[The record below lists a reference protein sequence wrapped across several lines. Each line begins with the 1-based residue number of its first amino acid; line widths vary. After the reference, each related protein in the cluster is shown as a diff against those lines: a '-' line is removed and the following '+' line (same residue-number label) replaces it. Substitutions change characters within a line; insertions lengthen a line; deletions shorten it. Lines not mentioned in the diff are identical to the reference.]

1 MAAASAAV
9 GTAAFESGNPQGS
22 LRGLQATS
30 QVPPSFNTIAVE
42 LGLAPPGPS
51 TQTLTMPPTYD
62 PRLGDACYNEAVTSI
77 SHGLCGSS
85 YAHAAALV
93 LGINL
98 CRASAAYSAGP
109 APLRVSPQYMLA
121 LARAATGNGT
131 VCGGGRVGA
140 HVLHPYVALK
150 WAMADRLRRAL
161 PMLSCNASADAA
173 ELCNGGC
180 APYVEGSCTLEDP
193 EQAVTR
199 SEGIPDVAVTRCP
212 TSFSMSQCDNSPSGW
227 LDADSFALTQASS
240 RLAASFVS
248 VGQAAGMGLGAV
260 SAGTVGWSP
269 TDVVLM
275 KAWLHEYG
283 AATVVM
289 SACLSWQSW
298 MAGCAFAPAA
308 VDSSAGLCLYR
319 EARPGSQFNST
330 YSAYTIPV
338 NASMRS
344 LPFNGRSCP
353 LDSSLMT
360 VTLLG
365 WTSIAGQEAWI
376 ARANW
381 GTAFGDAG
389 DFYLRTS
396 AAGTAAP
403 GSTSGGVALR
413 FPESVAF
420 FPSNTFPTAVPQGA
434 YPVDLPVSYNP
445 YQPPANPAG
454 IRAAGFVPTDDAPF
468 TGGFFDA
475 TSTEPALTGMLT
487 RAAFNAIG
495 ETQGGAALVQ
505 ARLNSVACR
514 VIAGG
519 YYCDV
524 SLDVLDLGTGAITRW
539 YAGVVKRMAVSDA
552 LAAVVGLGSTIG
564 STVVSLQVDQ
574 QPVTDLSPAQVL
586 ASIDAPP
593 LGSTLYTD
601 GEKRGIIAGLAVVG
615 TLLGLLLIGLGVAS
629 YGRVKGMIQERRMD
643 AQRRHALEQATASY
657 RDHPSDEEEVA
668 GVGSPAAA
676 AGSAAASGAPSTGAK
691 GKGRAKN
698 LHANVAAVATE
709 ADAASL
715 LAVEAELMNGGFG
728 CLPGGKAVAAG
739 SKAKAAK
746 AKADAADKAAADK
759 AAADKAA
766 ATAANGKAAAA
777 PAAAAATK
785 PAAAAAVAAK
795 PAAGAKAAAAAT
807 PGKAAAAPASA
818 AATAAAPAASGTKA
832 AKAAAAAAGTMSDV
846 LSNDARGGSAPGTDL
861 DGDRKAASPAAAG
874 SAAAAA
880 AATAGAAADEAD
892 EDGTGLAGGVLLL
905 ANPSSTQIRADKD
918 GIIIYSSKTKRV

>member
-1 MAAASAAV
+1 MLARVFLVVAAASAAV
-9 GTAAFESGNPQGS
+9 GGATSETASSTGS

-30 QVPPSFNTIAVE
+30 LVPPSFNTIAVE

-62 PRLGDACYNEAVTSI
+62 PRLGDACYNSAVTSV

-98 CRASAAYSAGP
+98 CRASAAYSTGP
-109 APLRVSPQYMLA
+109 SPLRVSPQYMLA

-140 HVLHPYVALK
+140 HVLHPYVSLK

-173 ELCNGGC
+173 ELCSGGC
-180 APYVEGSCTLEDP
+180 APYVEASCTLEDP
-193 EQAVTR
+193 EEAVVR

-212 TSFSMSQCDNSPSGW
+212 TRFSMSQCDNSPSGW
-227 LDADSFALTQASS
+227 LDADSFALTQAAS
-240 RLAASFVS
+240 RLAATFVS

-260 SAGTVGWSP
+260 SVGTVGWSP

-308 VDSSAGLCLYR
+308 VDSAAGLCLYR

-338 NASMRS
+338 NATMRS

-360 VTLLG
+360 VSLLG
-365 WTSIAGQEAWI
+365 WTVVAGQEAWI

-381 GTAFGDAG
+381 GTAFGDSG

-403 GSTSGGVALR
+403 GSTAGGVALR

-420 FPSNTFPTAVPQGA
+420 FPSNVFPTAVPQGA
-434 YPVDLPVSYNP
+434 YPADLPVTYNP

-454 IRAAGFVPTDDAPF
+454 IRAAGFVPTEDAPF

-475 TSTEPALTGMLT
+475 TTTEPALSGMLT

-524 SLDVLDLGTGAITRW
+524 CLDVLDLGTGAITRW

-564 STVVSLQVDQ
+564 STVVSLQVDP

-601 GEKRGIIAGLAVVG
+601 GEKRGIVAGLAVVG
-615 TLLGLLLIGLGVAS
+615 TLLGLLLIGLAVAS
-629 YGRVKGMIQERRMD
+629 YSRVKGMIQERRMD
-643 AQRRHALEQATASY
+643 AQRRHAQEQVTASY
-657 RDHPSDEEEVA
+657 RDHPSDEEEVE
-668 GVGSPAAA
+668 GA
-676 AGSAAASGAPSTGAK
+676 AGASAASAAGAPATPSAGAK

-715 LAVEAELMNGGFG
+715 LAVEAELMEGGFG
-728 CLPGGKAVAAG
+728 CLPGGKAAAG

-759 AAADKAA
+759 AAAK
-766 ATAANGKAAAA
+766 GKAAAA
-777 PAAAAATK
+777 PAAAAAK
-785 PAAAAAVAAK
+785 PAAAAAAGAK
-795 PAAGAKAAAAAT
+795 PPAAAGAKAAAAAT
-807 PGKAAAAPASA
+807 PAKAAAAPAA
-818 AATAAAPAASGTKA
+818 AGAATAATTASGTKA

-846 LSNDARGGSAPGTDL
+846 LSDDSSSGGAPGTDL

-874 SAAAAA
+874 SAAT
-880 AATAGAAADEAD
+880 TAGPGSATADEAD
-892 EDGTGLAGGVLLL
+892 EDGSGLAGGVLLL
-905 ANPSSTQIRADKD
+905 ANPSSTKMRSDKD